1 MKTII
6 TTTGRLVQQGDDD
19 AGFRILDE
27 QLGQILV
34 QVDTT
39 GDTLYFH
46 NKMSLADTHIFTP
59 FRMEVVENKDEQ
71 PFVVLETI

>member
-46 NKMSLADTHIFTP
+46 NKMSLADTHIFTL
-59 FRMEVVENKDEQ
+59 VEHKDEQ